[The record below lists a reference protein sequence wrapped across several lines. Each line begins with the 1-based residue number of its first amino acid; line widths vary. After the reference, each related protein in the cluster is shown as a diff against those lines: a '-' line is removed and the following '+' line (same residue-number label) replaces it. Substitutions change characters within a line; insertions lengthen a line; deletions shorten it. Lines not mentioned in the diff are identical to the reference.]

1 MQVLYGRLTCTFY
14 SNLNMLLM
22 KKIERV
28 NIMCNDSKT
37 NSKCNCI
44 AEILKVINILQSEV
58 CPGDT
63 CLKHVQEHT
72 LVQTQALILT
82 QGQ

>member
-44 AEILKVINILQSEV
+44 AEILKVINI
-58 CPGDT
+58 
-63 CLKHVQEHT
+63 
-72 LVQTQALILT
+72 
-82 QGQ
+82 